1 MSSTPLANLNQDLRL
16 LDILEALPRP
26 EEPDTQ
32 ALRDRLSALCAS
44 QSLEAS
50 PARIEQAVNH
60 FLAGHIPEPM
70 SSEALD
76 WVRPSS
82 LAEREAWAACLSQA
96 SEKLRK
102 IEMYWLFGTSMLGL
116 LPLFLGMVIAF
127 NILNNDWATV
137 CPAWAGFSLVCAPF
151 WVSGLSYLVYGRF
164 KRWRLERHP
173 WFKAAR
179 DLSLRWRKTS
189 YLQDAAG
196 LAEYPEDIQ
205 KMKHWLASS
214 KATAALRQIA
224 KSDVPLSW
232 DDARHLNRLAD
243 ADAKIQQQLA
253 DANAQEE
260 ATRLWK
266 QSLVQLASS

>member
-1 MSSTPLANLNQDLRL
+1 MSSTPLATLNQDLRL

-44 QSLEAS
+44 QSLDAS

-60 FLAGHIPEPM
+60 FLAGRIPEPM

-82 LAEREAWAACLSQA
+82 LAERENWATCLSQA
-96 SEKLRK
+96 SGKVEK
-102 IEMYWLFGTSMLGL
+102 IEVVWILGTFFLWPFALFAEA
-116 LPLFLGMVIAF
+116 VIAY
-127 NILNNDWATV
+127 
-137 CPAWAGFSLVCAPF
+137 AWAVDFPNWAAFLMIFYPLWGSF
-151 WVSGLSYLVYGRF
+151 LSYLAYGRF
-164 KRWRLERHP
+164 KRWSLERRP

-189 YLQDAAG
+189 SLQDAAG

-205 KMKHWLASS
+205 KMKHWLASP

-232 DDARHLNRLAD
+232 DDAHHLNRLAD
-243 ADAKIQQQLA
+243 ADAKIQQQVT
-253 DANAQEE
+253 DAKAQEE
-260 ATRLWK
+260 ATRLWR
-266 QSLVQLASS
+266 QSMAQLASS